1 MTLPFRLAFAAALL
15 IASPAAARGLELAI
29 TVDDLPVHGPLPP
42 GETRLSVAQ
51 QMLVALKTAGVP
63 AVYGFANGTHI
74 ETEPDSEAVLKAW
87 RGAGYP
93 LGNHT
98 WSHRSLNDLSAAD
111 YQSDIVRN
119 EPLLSRLSRG
129 KAWRWFRYP
138 FLADGDDPAKRRD
151 VRRFLASRGYRIAAV
166 TMTYW
171 DYEWN
176 DAYARCRTT
185 GDEASL
191 DRLESAY
198 LDAVKSG
205 IDHWRRLSWAVHG
218 RDIPYVL
225 LTHISPMNAH
235 MFPRVLDQYRKAGFR
250 FITLRWAQRDPAYRQ
265 DMNPSL
271 PPLASL
277 ERRAAER
284 GLALTGRYD
293 PRPLVENICRE
304 PGTGRS
310 S

>member
-1 MTLPFRLAFAAALL
+1 MIAALK
-15 IASPAAARGLELAI
+15 A
-29 TVDDLPVHGPLPP
+29 
-42 GETRLSVAQ
+42 
-51 QMLVALKTAGVP
+51 AGVP
-63 AVYGFANGTHI
+63 AVYGFANGSHT
-74 ETEPDSEAVLKAW
+74 ESEPDSEAILKAW

-111 YQSDIVRN
+111 YEADIVRN
-119 EPLLSRLSRG
+119 EPLLSRLSG
-129 KAWRWFRYP
+129 SKSCRWFRYP
-138 FLADGDDPAKRRD
+138 FLAEGNDPAKRQD
-151 VRRFLASRGYRIAAV
+151 VRRFLASSRYRIAAV
-166 TMTYW
+166 TMTYS

-191 DRLESAY
+191 ARLEDAY
-198 LDAVKSG
+198 LDAVKPG

-225 LTHISPMNAH
+225 LTHISPMNAR
-235 MFPRVLDQYRKAGFR
+235 MFPRVLDHYRKAGFR
-250 FITLRWAQRDPAYRQ
+250 FTTLRSAQRDPAYRQ

-277 ERRAAER
+277 EARAAER

-293 PRPLVENICRE
+293 PRPLVENICR
-304 PGTGRS
+304 
-310 S
+310 